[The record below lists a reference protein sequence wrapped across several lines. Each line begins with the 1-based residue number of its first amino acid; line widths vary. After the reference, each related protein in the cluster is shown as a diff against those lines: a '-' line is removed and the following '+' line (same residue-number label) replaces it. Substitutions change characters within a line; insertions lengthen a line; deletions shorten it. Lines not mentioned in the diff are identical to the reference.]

1 MPNPIITMEN
11 VSKCYWVGNEQ
22 IHALSDVSLSVETG
36 EYLIFMGPSGSG
48 KTTALNL
55 VGTLDHPSSGEIY
68 FEVASLTKMT
78 RSQRASYRT
87 FDVGHIFQTF
97 NLIESLNS
105 LENVRIPLI
114 LGGLSREKQ
123 RERALEVLELVG
135 LSDRLHH
142 KPRELSGGQKQRVAI
157 ARALAN
163 QPRLLLA
170 DEPTGNLDLQT
181 GLKIVD
187 LLRSINKET
196 GVTILN
202 STHDLRMIE
211 TADRICWLRGGQVE
225 TIQEKRQS
233 SSKEPRSS
241 GTALAGENNKR

>member
-1 MPNPIITMEN
+1 MPNPIIKLEN
-11 VSKCYWVGNEQ
+11 VSKRYWVGNEQ
-22 IHALSDVSLSVETG
+22 IYALSDVSLSVETG

-55 VGTLDHPSSGEIY
+55 VGTLDQPSSGEIY
-68 FEVASLTKMT
+68 FESFSLTKMT

-87 FDVGHIFQTF
+87 FEVGHIFQTF

-114 LGGLSREKQ
+114 LAGLSREKQ
-123 RERALEVLELVG
+123 KERAIDVLELVG
-135 LSDRLHH
+135 LSDRIYH

-187 LLRSINKET
+187 LLRSINEET

-211 TADRICWLRGGQVE
+211 AADRICWLRGGQVE
-225 TIQEKRQS
+225 NIQEKAKAQVLSDNTKLNRH
-233 SSKEPRSS
+233 
-241 GTALAGENNKR
+241 